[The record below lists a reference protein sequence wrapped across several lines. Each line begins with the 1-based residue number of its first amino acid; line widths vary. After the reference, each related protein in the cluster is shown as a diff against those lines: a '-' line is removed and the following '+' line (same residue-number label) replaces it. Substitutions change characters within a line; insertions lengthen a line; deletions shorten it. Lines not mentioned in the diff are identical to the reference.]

1 MFILIFEKTLT
12 SLKRIAVFGSGS
24 GSNAENVCAYFSS
37 SKDISVAFFC
47 TNNKN
52 AFIVERAKKLNV
64 PIIYT
69 TTKNLADWVEL
80 KKTLKHYNIDF
91 IVLAGFLLKIP
102 YKMIASYKKK
112 NN

>member
-64 PIIYT
+64 PVPVIESSFDFRVASEGNPSYT
-69 TTKNLADWVEL
+69 GKVLSMLRNMFGGHDAE
-80 KKTLKHYNIDF
+80 KK
-91 IVLAGFLLKIP
+91 
-102 YKMIASYKKK
+102 
-112 NN
+112 